1 MLGSV
6 REILRSLWSLW
17 SDWDSRRRRGRIIR
31 VISPLIMRLW
41 SLWNVLWRLV
51 VAVVGSWD
59 VHLVEGESKN
69 IYERRIPRETVI
81 VEDSMRGDD
90 ELLRCRI
97 PKSPGLGAIRIAD
110 KNTLSC
116 VGLQRLAI
124 LLAHEYVGQA
134 AKNAEVGDIRF
145 APISLPGSIGDTTL
159 QRGRRHPISS
169 VDEGRDS
176 VAPKRRR
183 ELRLG

>member
-1 MLGSV
+1 M
-6 REILRSLWSLW
+6 
-17 SDWDSRRRRGRIIR
+17 
-31 VISPLIMRLW
+31 
-41 SLWNVLWRLV
+41 
-51 VAVVGSWD
+51 VGSWD
-59 VHLVEGESKN
+59 VHLVEGKSEN
-69 IYERRIPRETVI
+69 IYECRIPRETVF

-90 ELLRCRI
+90 ELLCCRV
-97 PKSPGLGAIRIAD
+97 PESPGLGAVRIAD

-116 VGLQRLAI
+116 VRLQRLAI

-159 QRGRRHPISS
+159 QRGRWHSISS
-169 VDEGRDS
+169 VDEGRDG
-176 VAPKRRR
+176 VAPERRR